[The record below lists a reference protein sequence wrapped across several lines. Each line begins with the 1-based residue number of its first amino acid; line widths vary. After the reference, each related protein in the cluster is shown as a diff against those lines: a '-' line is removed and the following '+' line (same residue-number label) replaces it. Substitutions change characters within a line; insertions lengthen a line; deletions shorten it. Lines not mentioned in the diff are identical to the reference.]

1 MRTFRKPSKD
11 NLRLTAGKERK
22 NMENKILVET
32 SARHIHLTQEAVEAL
47 FGAGHTLTK
56 KKDLSQ
62 PGQFACEEKVTVVNK
77 CVDKRT
83 GAEVEKT
90 LTMSVLG
97 PVRPET
103 QVEVSFTDART
114 LGVSAPV
121 RESGDVAGTPGAKLV
136 GPAGE
141 YVIDHGIIVAKRHI
155 HLTPENAADLG
166 VENGQIVKVL
176 VDTGAGRKTVFD
188 DVVIRVKSSF
198 APAMHIDTDECIPEE
213 GKWIQAKEIS
223 DISAY
228 THGVGWCAPQQGAC
242 KLSLNVKNGIIE
254 EALVETIGC
263 SGMTHSAAMA
273 AEILPG
279 KTILEA
285 LNTDLVCDAI
295 NTAMRELFLQI
306 VYGRSQSAFSENGL
320 VVGAGMEDLGKG
332 ARSMVGTMYGTKA
345 KGVRYLEMTEGYCT
359 RMALDENDQVIG
371 YEFVSLGKMTD
382 MIKKGTEPNEAYEK
396 AKGTYGRFKP
406 EDGAVKYI
414 DPRKE

>member
-176 VDTGAGRKTVFD
+176 VDTGAGRKTMFD

-198 APAMHIDTDECIPEE
+198 APAMHIDTDECN
-213 GKWIQAKEIS
+213 AVS
-223 DISAY
+223 Y
-228 THGVGWCAPQQGAC
+228 TH
-242 KLSLNVKNGIIE
+242 L
-254 EALVETIGC
+254 T
-263 SGMTHSAAMA
+263 
-273 AEILPG
+273 LP
-279 KTILEA
+279 
-285 LNTDLVCDAI
+285 
-295 NTAMRELFLQI
+295 
-306 VYGRSQSAFSENGL
+306 
-320 VVGAGMEDLGKG
+320 
-332 ARSMVGTMYGTKA
+332 
-345 KGVRYLEMTEGYCT
+345 T
-359 RMALDENDQVIG
+359 R
-371 YEFVSLGKMTD
+371 
-382 MIKKGTEPNEAYEK
+382 
-396 AKGTYGRFKP
+396 
-406 EDGAVKYI
+406 
-414 DPRKE
+414 

>member
-198 APAMHIDTDECIPEE
+198 APAMHIDTDECN
-213 GKWIQAKEIS
+213 A
-223 DISAY
+223 
-228 THGVGWCAPQQGAC
+228 
-242 KLSLNVKNGIIE
+242 
-254 EALVETIGC
+254 
-263 SGMTHSAAMA
+263 SAAF
-273 AEILPG
+273 G
-279 KTILEA
+279 T
-285 LNTDLVCDAI
+285 
-295 NTAMRELFLQI
+295 
-306 VYGRSQSAFSENGL
+306 VYGE
-320 VVGAGMEDLGKG
+320 
-332 ARSMVGTMYGTKA
+332 
-345 KGVRYLEMTEGYCT
+345 
-359 RMALDENDQVIG
+359 I
-371 YEFVSLGKMTD
+371 
-382 MIKKGTEPNEAYEK
+382 
-396 AKGTYGRFKP
+396 
-406 EDGAVKYI
+406 VK
-414 DPRKE
+414 